1 MTLVLYI
8 ALCAALGVGLPR
20 LLVPRLPGSWR
31 VLWSS
36 AVTLAAGF
44 GLVWA
49 AAQGVALL
57 DAGDF
62 KLEFERAVN
71 AWKLLIFLAPAAGLH
86 FNRQRAASGGD

>member
-8 ALCAALGVGLPR
+8 ALCAGLGVGLPW
-20 LLVPRLPGSWR
+20 LMIPRLPGKWR

-36 AVTLAAGF
+36 LLTLAAGF
-44 GLVWA
+44 GLVWL
-49 AAQGVALL
+49 AAQAVALL
-57 DAGDF
+57 GLGDF

-86 FNRQRAASGGD
+86 FRRKAEAGES